1 MNRLDHATNIENIL
15 FCDIFDGSTDI
26 VIKWKLHKY
35 QHHFDIVRIT
45 GYQIL
50 STSGKTMEFVTHDK
64 RQQEQTCRVSCWMI
78 RLGEM
83 FWKCCLDISY
93 TGIDIQ

>member
-1 MNRLDHATNIENIL
+1 MPLIL
-15 FCDIFDGSTDI
+15 RIYCFVIFPM
-26 VIKWKLHKY
+26 V
-35 QHHFDIVRIT
+35 Q
-45 GYQIL
+45 QIL
-50 STSGKTMEFVTHDK
+50 YYNGNHKNINIILSLEELLFTKYCRTSGKTMEFVTHDK

-93 TGIDIQ
+93 TGSDIQ

>member
-1 MNRLDHATNIENIL
+1 MKRLDHATNIENIL

-35 QHHFDIVRIT
+35 QQHFDIVRIT

-50 STSGKTMEFVTHDK
+50 SHKWQNNGICYSRQNDNKNKHVEFLV
-64 RQQEQTCRVSCWMI
+64 
-78 RLGEM
+78 G
-83 FWKCCLDISY
+83 
-93 TGIDIQ
+93 

>member
-50 STSGKTMEFVTHDK
+50 SHKWQNNGICYS
-64 RQQEQTCRVSCWMI
+64 RQTTTRTNMSSFLLDDQTRGDVLEVL
-78 RLGEM
+78 LGYQLY
-83 FWKCCLDISY
+83 W
-93 TGIDIQ
+93 